1 MAIKM
6 EIDKK
11 VEKQV
16 TKAEARKAARKVLKL
31 KAKKKDL
38 SKEEKEL
45 YETVRTYIE
54 QTDDRELAND
64 VEVYQR
70 TTQKLKKVSDDAD
83 MDALIEELEEEYPE
97 TVNKKVS
104 MSELE
109 KAWDENTLDMVKRHG
124 FTVAVDTT
132 EYVKSKA

>member
-38 SKEEKEL
+38 SKEEKEA
-45 YETVRTYIE
+45 YELVRNYIE
-54 QTDDRELAND
+54 QTGDRELAND

-70 TTQKLKKVSDDAD
+70 TTQKLEKVSDDAD
-83 MDALIEELEEEYPE
+83 MASLIEELEEDYPE
-97 TVNKKVS
+97 VVSKKVS

-109 KAWDENTLDMVKRHG
+109 KAWDENTLGMVKRHG
-124 FTVAVDTT
+124 FTVSVSET